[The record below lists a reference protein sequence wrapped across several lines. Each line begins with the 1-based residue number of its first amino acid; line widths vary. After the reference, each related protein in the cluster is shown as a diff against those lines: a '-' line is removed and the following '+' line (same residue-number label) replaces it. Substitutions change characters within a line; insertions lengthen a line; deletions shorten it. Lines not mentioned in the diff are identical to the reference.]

1 MTDNEVARVQEQIK
15 TLFGDV
21 SELKCDIKEIKHQLA
36 NRLPLWATLL
46 ISILTGSIGILL
58 AGVM

>member
-1 MTDNEVARVQEQIK
+1 MTDNEVARLQEQIK

-21 SELKCDIKEIKHQLA
+21 SELKCDIKEIKYQLA